1 MQKILIILTLALIVL
16 GLHCYAL
23 HKRIDYINGQCDRE
37 YARGV
42 TDTALAFNNGMV
54 KIINE
59 KEVTK

>member
-23 HKRIDYINGQCDRE
+23 HKRVDYINGTV
-37 YARGV
+37 ARL
-42 TDTALAFNNGMV
+42 LAERHELI

-59 KEVTK
+59 KEGK